1 MRRADP
7 VNCPSRWVGTFV
19 DSDDAGLPGVGAG
32 TDREPGIGA
41 VTIPSD
47 MVGVAN
53 TSDVRFKSS

>member
-19 DSDDAGLPGVGAG
+19 DSDDAGLLGAGAG

-41 VTIPSD
+41 VIMPADIAGLARSP
-47 MVGVAN
+47 A
-53 TSDVRFKSS
+53 VRFESS